1 MIAALALV
9 AGGSLDALTVYW
21 LARQTPERRKAIF
34 RKAIRIML
42 WLYAAQ
48 AAFGFGVGLAL
59 PWLIEFH
66 II

>member
-1 MIAALALV
+1 MTAVLVAV
-9 AGGSLDALTVYW
+9 AGGSIDALTVYW

-34 RKAIRIML
+34 RKAIRIVL

-48 AAFGFGVGLAL
+48 AAFGFGVGFAL